1 VLGPIVP
8 LPFYAPAFVGFI
20 GGPSFSVSIG
30 MGAGI
35 GVPAWFPL
43 GPGEPFFPWYHYG
56 GDYLRVV
63 NITNIR
69 NVTNIT
75 NIINVRNINE
85 IHYAYKTV
93 GATVVREYAFRSGM
107 RVADIMVRVPP
118 EALAKAPMVPHPAV
132 NPTLHAAMPGRPVA
146 APPVRSAPVAAA
158 RAVPRAGENPA
169 SVARTGRAF
178 VPETT
183 PRPERSTANA
193 SAIRDAGTADAYTS
207 GRPLEP
213 VQLEN
218 LRAGRPVGP
227 ILDHEFAAH
236 GFPIGRAAAPARHK

>member
-118 EALAKAPMVPHPAV
+118 EALERVRAGAPMYTTRK
-132 NPTLHAAMPGRPVA
+132 PTRGKAGGTDLGSR
-146 APPVRSAPVAAA
+146 VRCTRFSHWAGS
-158 RAVPRAGENPA
+158 RASKTQID
-169 SVARTGRAF
+169 SVAMQ
-178 VPETT
+178 V
-183 PRPERSTANA
+183 
-193 SAIRDAGTADAYTS
+193 
-207 GRPLEP
+207 
-213 VQLEN
+213 
-218 LRAGRPVGP
+218 
-227 ILDHEFAAH
+227 
-236 GFPIGRAAAPARHK
+236 